1 TMLLF
6 TPAALFLC
14 SGLVV
19 VETLL
24 TQEISVTRRAGQRA
38 SISCGGIDSCYSNT
52 LVIWYQKRNT
62 GTFER
67 LLGIGTSDRR
77 TFSFSHRQEN
87 DFSVEIQQNTCN
99 LILRSSDVSHT
110 ASYYC
115 SCYTYSSTFG
125 PGTRLTVSGAALV
138 PPVVHVY
145 PAASL

>member
-1 TMLLF
+1 LQPDATMLLF

-38 SISCGGIDSCYSNT
+38 SISCGGIDSCYT
-52 LVIWYQKRNT
+52 VIWYQKRNT
-62 GTFER
+62 STFER
-67 LLGIGTSDRR
+67 LLAIDTSDRR
-77 TFSFSHRQEN
+77 TYRYSHPQKN

-115 SCYTYSSTFG
+115 S
-125 PGTRLTVSGAALV
+125 
-138 PPVVHVY
+138 
-145 PAASL
+145 